1 MYWGVYSGVCCA
13 LDNGVCWRLSCT
25 AAARRYGA
33 VVSSQTGRTDERLPE
48 TTWPR
53 RVLVG
58 ETLLVLGAG
67 LGASAVYAL
76 LNIVNRLTVGVA
88 LGEQSSSLNNAVT
101 PDRPWLDL
109 AYQLAGIA
117 LPVIPALLAVH
128 LLMRDDSRARFLVG
142 WDLRRPWHD
151 LAAGAALAA
160 IIGVPGLGLYLL
172 ARELGVNTT
181 VSAAGL
187 APVWWAIP
195 VLVLASLGNAV
206 LEEVTMLAYL
216 FTRWGQAGYGVVG
229 IVVASALLRGSYHL
243 YQGFGGFVG
252 NIAMGLLLGAVYART
267 RRVMPMVV
275 AHTLI
280 DVVAFVG
287 YTLLAPNVDWL

>member
-1 MYWGVYSGVCCA
+1 MS
-13 LDNGVCWRLSCT
+13 RT
-25 AAARRYGA
+25 RAAGGENPAEDTGA
-33 VVSSQTGRTDERLPE
+33 EPDPRLPR
-48 TTWPR
+48 TPWPR
-53 RVLVG
+53 RVLVA
-58 ETLLVLGAG
+58 ESLLVIGVG
-67 LGASAVYAL
+67 LGASAVYAV

-109 AYQLAGIA
+109 AYQLAGIG

-128 LLMRDDSRARFLVG
+128 LLTRDDVRARLLIG

-151 LAAGAALAA
+151 LGVGAALAA
-160 IIGVPGLGLYLL
+160 AIGIPGLGFYLL

-187 APVWWAIP
+187 ADVWWAIP

-216 FTRWGQAGYGVVG
+216 FTRWRQAGYGVVG
-229 IVVASALLRGSYHL
+229 IVVTSALLRGSYHL

-287 YTLLAPNVDWL
+287 YTLVAPHVDWL

>member
-1 MYWGVYSGVCCA
+1 MAES
-13 LDNGVCWRLSCT
+13 
-25 AAARRYGA
+25 
-33 VVSSQTGRTDERLPE
+33 
-48 TTWPR
+48 
-53 RVLVG
+53 
-58 ETLLVLGAG
+58 LLVLGAG

-109 AYQLAGIA
+109 AYQVAGIA

-128 LLMRDDSRARFLVG
+128 LLMRDDVRSRLLIG
-142 WDLRRPWHD
+142 WDLRRPGRD
-151 LAAGAALAA
+151 LAVGALLAA
-160 IIGVPGLGLYLL
+160 VIGIPGLGLYLA

-187 APVWWAIP
+187 ADVWWAVP

-216 FTRWGQAGYGVVG
+216 FTRWRQAGYGVAG
-229 IVVASALLRGSYHL
+229 IVVTSALLRGTYHL

-252 NIAMGLLLGAVYART
+252 NVAMGLLLGAVYART
-267 RRVMPMVV
+267 LRVMPMVV

-287 YTLLAPNVDWL
+287 YTVLAPQVDWL